1 MENSDCSYL
10 NYNRTVIFT
19 SAYDGIPQTILLNL
33 IAWILLLL
41 LFTLMR
47 SQAFDY
53 GRLALVNSG
62 SINKRWTQLFYAHG
76 NTNEEIVNSFGSNES
91 RGESPLATPQV
102 STSQVN
108 PNLNRQPSV
117 IDKGFFAWIPVT
129 WQLTK
134 EQVHRHSGP
143 DAVHYLSF
151 QQHLIIVM
159 GVICACSMI
168 VVLPV
173 NLQGTLNNGDGTFGQ
188 TTVSNISPE
197 SSWLWVH
204 VIFAILFVPLVI
216 LIMRKSSGRN
226 AGKVAATKTVMITN
240 IRKPGEKPN
249 KTSEK
254 LSLHVVISEIND
266 HSFLFCLIAYFI
278 NS

>member
-1 MENSDCSYL
+1 
-10 NYNRTVIFT
+10 
-19 SAYDGIPQTILLNL
+19 
-33 IAWILLLL
+33 
-41 LFTLMR
+41 MR

-62 SINKRWTQLFYAHG
+62 STNKRWTQLFYAHG

-91 RGESPLATPQV
+91 HGESPLATPHV
-102 STSQVN
+102 STSQGVSN
-108 PNLNRQPSV
+108 LNNNSNSLNRQSSV

-129 WQLTK
+129 WKLTK

-173 NLQGTLNNGDGTFGQ
+173 NLQGTLNDGDGTFGQ
-188 TTVSNISPE
+188 TTVSNIKPD

-216 LIMRKSSGRN
+216 LVMRKSSGRN
-226 AGKVAATKTVMITN
+226 AGKVAPTKTVMITN

-249 KTSEK
+249 KTSEN
-254 LSLHVVISEIND
+254 VVAWNR
-266 HSFLFCLIAYFI
+266 F
-278 NS
+278 